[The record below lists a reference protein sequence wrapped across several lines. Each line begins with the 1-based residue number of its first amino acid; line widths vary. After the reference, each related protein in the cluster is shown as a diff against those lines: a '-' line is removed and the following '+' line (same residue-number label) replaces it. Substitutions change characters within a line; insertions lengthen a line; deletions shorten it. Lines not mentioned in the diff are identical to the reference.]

1 MIAEIISIG
10 TELLLGQIVNTNAAY
25 IAQRLGELGINTYHQ
40 SVVGDNP
47 RKITEVIQIA
57 EGRSDLL
64 IFIGGLGPTQDD
76 ISKQTVG
83 AHIDEP
89 LILSDETLKGI
100 RHYFGGQGREMT
112 DNNERQAYYFQNG
125 RFFKN
130 TNGQAIGTFIEKNNK
145 SYLLVPGPPVEM
157 KKMFTDEIMPFL
169 QTKVS
174 QDRQFILS
182 KTLRFF
188 GIGESSLVTRLQ
200 DMIEYQTNPTIAA
213 YAGNH
218 EVSLRIT
225 ANGESEAECQALLQ
239 KMTNDILAL
248 VGDYLYAEGNESSLV
263 KVVAQLLTEKKL
275 KISAA
280 ESLTGGLF
288 QANLVTVPHSSKV
301 FSGGIVAYDE
311 ATKRDVLGVPEAIL
325 KEEGMVSE
333 ACAISMAEKSRELFQ
348 SDIAISFTGVAGP
361 EELEGNPVGTVWIGI
376 SPKGQPSF
384 ARKFRFMSDREGNRN
399 RSVKQGLDLLR
410 RFLLEK

>member
-10 TELLLGQIVNTNAAY
+10 TELLLGQVINTNAAY
-25 IAQRLGELGINTYHQ
+25 IAQVLGQLGINAYHQ

-47 RKITEVIQIA
+47 QKMNEVITIA

-76 ISKQTVG
+76 ITKQTVA

-89 LILSDETLKGI
+89 LILSEETLKGI
-100 RHYFGGQGREMT
+100 RHYFSAQGREMT
-112 DNNERQAYYFQNG
+112 DNNERQAYYFENG
-125 RFFKN
+125 LFFKN
-130 TNGQAIGTFIEKNNK
+130 SNGQAIGTFIEKNNK
-145 SYLLVPGPPVEM
+145 AYLLVPGPPVEM
-157 KKMFTDEIMPFL
+157 KKMFTDEITPFL
-169 QTKVS
+169 QTKVN
-174 QDRQFILS
+174 QNRQFILS

-188 GIGESSLVTRLQ
+188 GIGESSLVDRLH
-200 DMIEYQTNPTIAA
+200 DMIENQTNPTIAA

-218 EVSLRIT
+218 EVSLRMT
-225 ANGESEAECQALLQ
+225 ANGESESDCQQLLQ
-239 KMTNDILAL
+239 TMTDDILAV
-248 VGDYLYAEGNESSLV
+248 VGDYLYAEGDNTSLLE
-263 KVVAQLLTEKKL
+263 VVSQLLNEKKL
-275 KISAA
+275 KLSAA

-288 QANLVTVPHSSKV
+288 QADLVTIPHSSDI

-311 ATKRDVLGVPEAIL
+311 ATKRDVLGVPQAIL
-325 KEEGMVSE
+325 SEEGMVSE
-333 ACAISMAEKSRELFQ
+333 ACAISMADKSRELFQ

-376 SPKGQPSF
+376 SPKDQPSF
-384 ARKFRFMSDREGNRN
+384 AKKYRFMSDREGNRS